1 MHICSNIPIVARL
14 LQQEGESGSAV
25 IALIDQKKGSIEK
38 QLHYK
43 NQSKFSSVHP
53 YLPVSVPSSYEH
65 ATTPIP
71 PTSNIS
77 DNDTPHRAE
86 SKSLT
91 LSSSTVLLPHNLFSD
106 IEDQGI
112 TGDREQRNPD
122 VTANVNVKTLIES
135 TGNHHGLQGTAC
147 DPSIPSLE
155 ENSLLK
161 SIECRAS
168 QIEKDVSKE

>member
-1 MHICSNIPIVARL
+1 M
-14 LQQEGESGSAV
+14 
-25 IALIDQKKGSIEK
+25 KKGSIEK

-77 DNDTPHRAE
+77 DNDTPHRSE

-106 IEDQGI
+106 IEDQVI
-112 TGDREQRNPD
+112 TGDREHSNPD

-135 TGNHHGLQGTAC
+135 TGDHHGLQGTAC

-161 SIECRAS
+161 SIEYRAS
-168 QIEKDVSKE
+168 QIEKDVSKDQESCYFSGNYYFYHHISSFCGRILPPC